1 MFPSS
6 FFSRLNTQPGP
17 LFHSPL
23 VQQAINRYPSH
34 MFKSLHIA
42 LTVILLGATA
52 YADEPP
58 PPLTITTWNI
68 EHLGTLGR
76 GFGGGFGGFGR
87 GSIPEGNKPLPL
99 RSDADLKRIA
109 NLIENELHSDLFALQ
124 EVGITGMRSGRS
136 LSEPLDKIVEH
147 LNRNGAKWAYFIP
160 QVYETPPRD
169 SEDNTFLG
177 YLWNQNR
184 VHLITIFE
192 MSVSNPYMG
201 GTDLFERTPLVGYFA
216 TLGSDGHPQND
227 FALANVHFASGQGH
241 DENHLIAMT
250 LIETRLAKDL
260 AKHAVMESD
269 LIILGDL
276 NDNPTQVKA
285 DGSPKYSPA
294 MHQHMQFK
302 GYIDL
307 VTPDMKTT
315 RMNSNLDSLIDHILV
330 NKSAQIGLVST
341 NATLYKPGGKKGN
354 SALYGEWRRTFSD
367 HFPISFQLQI
377 EPDSDSDFF

>member
-1 MFPSS
+1 MKSISIIFKEHV
-6 FFSRLNTQPGP
+6 G
-17 LFHSPL
+17 SPNK
-23 VQQAINRYPSH
+23 QRPRYY
-34 MFKSLHIA
+34 MFKTLHIA

-52 YADEPP
+52 YSDEAP
-58 PPLTITTWNI
+58 PPLTVTTWNI

-87 GSIPEGNKPLPL
+87 GSVQQDNKPLPL

-109 NLIENELHSDLFALQ
+109 NFIENELKSDLFALQ
-124 EVGITGMRSGRS
+124 EVGITGIRRGRS
-136 LSEPLDKIVEH
+136 LSKPLDKIIEH
-147 LNRNGAKWAYFIP
+147 LNRNGSKWTYFIP
-160 QVYETPPRD
+160 QVHETPPPD
-169 SEDNTFLG
+169 SEENIFLG

-192 MSVSNPYMG
+192 LSAPNPYMG
-201 GTDLFERTPLVGYFA
+201 GTELFKRTPLVGYFEA
-216 TLGSDGHPQND
+216 LGKDGLSQND
-227 FALANVHFASGQGH
+227 FALANVHFASGQGY
-241 DENHLIAMT
+241 DENHLIAMA
-250 LIETRLAKDL
+250 LIETVLTKDL
-260 AKHAVMESD
+260 AKHAVSESD
-269 LIILGDL
+269 LIIMGDL

-294 MHQHMQFK
+294 IYQHMQFK

-315 RMNSNLDSLIDHILV
+315 RMNNNLDSLIDHIMV

-341 NATLYKPGGKKGN
+341 NATIYKPGGKKGDP
-354 SALYGEWRRTFSD
+354 SLYGEWRRTFSD

-377 EPDSDSDFF
+377 EPDSDVDFF